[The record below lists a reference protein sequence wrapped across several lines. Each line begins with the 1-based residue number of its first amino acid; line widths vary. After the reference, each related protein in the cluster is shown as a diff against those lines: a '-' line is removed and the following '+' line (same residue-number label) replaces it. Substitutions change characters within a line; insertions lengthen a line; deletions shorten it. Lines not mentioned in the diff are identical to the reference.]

1 MNFRDGD
8 REHAITLRLKMTHD
22 LTSDD
27 CAFVASDVGFAA
39 AAIFVIHVQLPMFSR
54 RRRMTVIAGG
64 IDAMFS
70 SAKPSW
76 VPMQL
81 VLRVLMMT

>member
-1 MNFRDGD
+1 MT
-8 REHAITLRLKMTHD
+8 AIASMRKTVRLKMAHN
-22 LTSDD
+22 LTPDD
-27 CAFVASDVGFAA
+27 CAFVASDVDFGA
-39 AAIFVIHVQLPMFSR
+39 AAIFVILVQLPTFCR

-76 VPMQL
+76 VPMQP